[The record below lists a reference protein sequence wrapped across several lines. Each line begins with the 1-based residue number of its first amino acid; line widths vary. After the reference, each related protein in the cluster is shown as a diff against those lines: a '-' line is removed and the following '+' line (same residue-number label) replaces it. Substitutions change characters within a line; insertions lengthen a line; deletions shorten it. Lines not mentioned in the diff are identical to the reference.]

1 MVKILSLDDY
11 VNSFV
16 RAFSDEY
23 EVVKAFSLEEAKE
36 KMGSTIWLYWFYFF
50 MSCELLWH
58 WCLYIVEAG
67 SKIFLGDSKVRRSY
81 IGI

>member
-23 EVVKAFSLEEAKE
+23 EVVKAFSFEEAKE
-36 KMGSTIWLYWFYFF
+36 KMGSTIKLALVDIRLSETD
-50 MSCELLWH
+50 MSNRDG
-58 WCLYIVEAG
+58 I
-67 SKIFLGDSKVRRSY
+67 IF
-81 IGI
+81 